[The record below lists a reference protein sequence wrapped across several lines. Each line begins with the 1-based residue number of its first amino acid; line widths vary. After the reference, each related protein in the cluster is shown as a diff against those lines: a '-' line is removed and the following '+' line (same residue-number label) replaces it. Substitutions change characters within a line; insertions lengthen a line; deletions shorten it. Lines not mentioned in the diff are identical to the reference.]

1 MNKKA
6 LFLDLDGTLL
16 NDSREITEGN
26 RNAIDQALDLGH
38 KVIITTGRPLV
49 SALAQAEK
57 LGLTKEGCYVI
68 SFNGG
73 MIYDMGTK
81 SIVYQKT
88 VGKDLVQKVYAEAAK
103 RQIHLQTYDAKKI
116 IVVDGTYNP
125 DYVDRYCAKTGM
137 KDYQVLDSVDLLKEE
152 PCKMLA
158 IDYKGRTEL
167 EGLISWVQETCA
179 GEMNA
184 FFSCKEY
191 VEVIPVGLG
200 KGNAVKHLAKILG
213 IPMEDT
219 ISAGDEENDLS
230 MIQDAGTGCAMA
242 NAVPAV
248 KAAADYITVCDNNH
262 DGIKEIIERFMM

>member
-26 RNAIDQALDLGH
+26 KHAIDQVLSLGH
-38 KVIITTGRPLV
+38 KVIIATGRPLV

-81 SIVYQKT
+81 SIVYKKT
-88 VGKDLVQKVYAEAAK
+88 VRMDLVKKVYAEAAR
-103 RQIHLQTYDAKKI
+103 RQVHLQTYDAKKI
-116 IVVDGTYNP
+116 IVVDGTYNQ
-125 DYVDRYCAKTGM
+125 DYVERYCAKTGM
-137 KDYQVLDSVDLLKEE
+137 TVCQVIDSVDQLTEE

-158 IDYKGRTEL
+158 IDYNSRTEL
-167 EGLISWVQETCA
+167 EGLIGWIQETCE

-191 VEVIPVGLG
+191 VEVIPVDLG

-219 ISAGDEENDLS
+219 IAAGDEENDLS
-230 MIQDAGTGCAMA
+230 MIQDAGIGCAMA

-262 DGIKEIIERFMM
+262 DGIREIIERFMM